1 LKTIATG
8 KGLTSLAFIVALLG
22 GCSGP
27 VVKNAVD
34 YPVPQGNVRPQ
45 QELPAVDANYKIQ
58 TGDTLDI
65 KFFYNPEL
73 NEKDLPVRP
82 DGRISLQLVDEIS
95 VLGLT
100 PASLRDLLKKKY
112 EATELRDVE
121 VAVIVRSFSN
131 QKVFVDGEVGLPT
144 SVPVKGR
151 LTVMQAI
158 AYARGLRDA
167 AGLREVVV
175 IRRGTQEEPEIRT
188 VNLEKVLD
196 GTDPGQ
202 DILLKPL
209 DIVYVPK
216 SPACER

>member
-1 LKTIATG
+1 LRTIATG
-8 KGLTSLAFIVALLG
+8 KVLASLAFTIALLG
-22 GCSGP
+22 GCGSP
-27 VVKNAVD
+27 VVKNVVD
-34 YPVPQGNVRPQ
+34 YPVLQGHIE
-45 QELPAVDANYKIQ
+45 QELPAAAANYKIRP
-58 TGDTLDI
+58 GDTLDI

-82 DGRISLQLVDEIS
+82 DGRISLQLIDETS

-100 PASLRDLLKKKY
+100 PTDLRDLLKKKY
-112 EATELRDVE
+112 EATDLRDVE

-144 SVPVKGR
+144 SVQVKGE

-158 AYARGLRDA
+158 AFARGLRDT
-167 AGLREVVV
+167 AGLREVIV
-175 IRRGTQEEPEIRT
+175 IRRGNQGKPEIRT

-202 DILLKPL
+202 DILLKPF

-216 SPACER
+216 SPTCER